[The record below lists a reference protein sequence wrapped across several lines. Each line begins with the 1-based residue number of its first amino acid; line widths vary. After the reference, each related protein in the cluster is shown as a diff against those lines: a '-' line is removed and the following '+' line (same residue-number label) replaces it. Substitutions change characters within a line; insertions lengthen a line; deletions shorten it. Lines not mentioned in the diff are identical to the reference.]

1 MIEFLNLSKET
12 PYVIF
17 RQLYDEAISAN
28 QKSIEA
34 ISIAS
39 SNHNDIDSRFVNLK
53 IIKDK
58 DFIFFSN
65 YKSLKSRHFNSNN
78 NIAALIYWSEINTQI
93 RIKATI
99 KKTSNLFSDEYFKKR
114 SPHKNALAISS
125 NQSQVIDSYN
135 LVESRYKKTL
145 KNEDL
150 TKRPSYWGGY
160 MFKPYYFEFW
170 EGHESRIN
178 KREVFDK
185 INGSWKQSYLQP

>member
-1 MIEFLNLSKET
+1 MIEFLNSSKET

-53 IIKDK
+53 IINNK

-135 LVESRYKKTL
+135 LVESKYKKTL

-170 EGHESRIN
+170 QGHSSRIN
-178 KREVFDK
+178 KRNAYEL
-185 INGSWKQSYLQP
+185 NGEKWNHTILEP

>member
-1 MIEFLNLSKET
+1 MIEFLNSSKET

-53 IIKDK
+53 IINNK

-135 LVESRYKKTL
+135 LVESKYKKTL

-170 EGHESRIN
+170 QGHSSRIN
-178 KREVFDK
+178 KRNAYEL
-185 INGSWKQSYLQP
+185 NGEKWNHTTLEP